1 VSTPGVTERLIPM
14 AVFERIKQDDDA
26 RLADYRGVSEPRLL
40 DAKNLLIAEG
50 RLVVTRLIE
59 DTRWV
64 VRSIVV
70 NPAACRALEP
80 VLTAAAARAPVFV
93 CASDLLARIGGYPI
107 HRGCLALVERPPA
120 TTIEK
125 LVELSRLTVVL
136 EGVANADNVG
146 GVFRSAAAFGV
157 DAVVLSPACCSP
169 LYRKA
174 VRTSMGATLRVPFVH
189 LERWP
194 EPLAGL
200 REAGFTL
207 VALTPRA
214 GAETLESFCAGP
226 PRSRI
231 ALILG
236 AEGAG
241 LSPAV
246 ELAADHRVCIPI
258 EHEADSLN
266 VAVAAGIAL
275 ESIAR
280 SRRGRVYSP
289 LEPSP

>member
-1 VSTPGVTERLIPM
+1 M
-14 AVFERIKQDDDA
+14 AMFERIERDDDA

-40 DAKNLLIAEG
+40 EAKNLFIVEG

-70 NPAACRALEP
+70 NPAAYRALEP
-80 VLTAAAARAPVFV
+80 VLTAAAARAPVFL
-93 CASDLLARIGGYPI
+93 CAPDLLARIGGYPI

-120 TTIEK
+120 PAIEK
-125 LVELSRLTVVL
+125 LVEQSRLTVVL

-146 GVFRSAAAFGV
+146 GVFRNAAAFGA

-194 EPLAGL
+194 EPIARL
-200 REAGFTL
+200 RDAGFAL
-207 VALTPRA
+207 VALTLRA

-226 PRSRI
+226 PRPRI

-246 ELAADHRVCIPI
+246 ESAANHRVCIPI
-258 EHEADSLN
+258 EREADSLN